1 MNTES
6 VRTKP
11 NGHTAESVIEYPL
24 QQKRIFFHRLTVLPF
39 EAAIALASVWGGLA
53 SLFGLTISGQ
63 AFGTALPPNM
73 ATAFN
78 LLYIISGLAILFGLG
93 WGYRNLEACGLIL
106 LLTSLTVRSIA
117 LAVTFGL
124 APSIATM
131 LVQAAI
137 FAVATIIRLRTVF
150 KNGTTVQVSGGL
162 RVE

>member
-1 MNTES
+1 MRGEET
-6 VRTKP
+6 
-11 NGHTAESVIEYPL
+11 GHVDQSVIEYPL

-53 SLFGLTISGQ
+53 SLFGLTTTGQ

-78 LLYIISGLAILFGLG
+78 LLYIISGLAILHGLG

-117 LAVTFGL
+117 LAVTFGPV
-124 APSIATM
+124 PSIATM
-131 LVQAAI
+131 LVQAVI
-137 FAVATIIRLRTVF
+137 FAVATIMRLRTVF
-150 KNGTTVQVSGGL
+150 KNGTIVQVSGGL